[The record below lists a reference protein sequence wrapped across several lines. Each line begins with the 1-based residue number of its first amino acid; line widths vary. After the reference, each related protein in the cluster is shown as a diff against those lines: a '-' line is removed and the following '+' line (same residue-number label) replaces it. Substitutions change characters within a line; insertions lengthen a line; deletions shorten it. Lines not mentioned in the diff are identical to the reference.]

1 MSVWS
6 DVQEMREKALQ
17 NRLPAVPEVLDA
29 VTAILLEKAEAQER
43 LERAALAKQE
53 VQFLEDDAVRSAR
66 ADGESWG
73 SIASY
78 MGMSRAGVRKRYH
91 SPRDDDL
98 DAFNEVHAAELKM
111 VQAEYRRQATRLS
124 KTLEVLSEAELN
136 ARPAPW
142 QELVEL
148 HNMVSEVQRR
158 HRAER
163 QALLLGE

>member
-29 VTAILLEKAEAQER
+29 VTAI
-43 LERAALAKQE
+43 
-53 VQFLEDDAVRSAR
+53 LEDDAVRSAR

-98 DAFNEVHAAELKM
+98 DALNEVHAAELKM